1 MLVPRIRGEMGLMTI
16 PIVNFTKTLRARLEA
31 KQREAIRAWIRAV
44 IAKTPSYTGTVRGTF
59 KPLARV
65 LGRVSVQPGGL
76 SAGARNKVVRGTEID
91 GKHYQLGF
99 GAGGQ
104 YSDFSIT
111 QDVSTF
117 HMSFVF
123 VFDSSLPY
131 ALWNNIQP
139 APSWMHLREPTPW
152 HALRAGALA
161 FEQYVMREVPKVM
174 GDIGSLIKVKK
185 VRIV

>member
-1 MLVPRIRGEMGLMTI
+1 MSVMTI
-16 PIVNFTKTLRARLEA
+16 PTVNFTKTLRARLEA

-44 IAKTPSYTGTVRGTF
+44 IAKTPSYTGTARGTF

-65 LGRVSVQPGGL
+65 LGKVSVQPGGL
-76 SAGARNKVVRGTEID
+76 SSRAKAKIARGTDID
-91 GKHYQLGF
+91 GQHYQLGF

-104 YSDFSIT
+104 YSDFSIE
-111 QDVSTF
+111 QEISTF
-117 HMSFVF
+117 RMSFVF
-123 VFDSSLPY
+123 IFDSSLPY

-139 APSWMHLREPTPW
+139 APSWMHLRQPTPW
-152 HALRAGALA
+152 GALRAGAVA

-174 GDIGSLIKVKK
+174 GDFGNLVKVKK

>member
-1 MLVPRIRGEMGLMTI
+1 MEI
-16 PIVNFTKTLRARLEA
+16 PIVNFTKALRARLEA

-65 LGRVSVQPGGL
+65 LGKVSVQPGSL
-76 SAGARNKVVRGTEID
+76 SKNARAKLARGTVID
-91 GKHYQLGF
+91 GQHYQLGF
-99 GAGGQ
+99 GTGGK

-111 QDVSTF
+111 QKANTF
-117 HMSFVF
+117 RMSFIF
-123 VFDSSLPY
+123 TFESSLPY

-139 APSWMHLREPTPW
+139 APSWMHLRQPAPW
-152 HALRAGALA
+152 HALRAGAIA
-161 FEQYVMREVPKVM
+161 FESYVNREVPKVM
-174 GDIGSLIKVKK
+174 GDVGTLIKVKK